1 MQNLID
7 EVVRNGN
14 YMQSSHFSCKPTAPG
29 QQTRTQ
35 SICLSTV
42 DVNWEWKVA
51 KGIATRSIMDVD
63 NSQPWTLQSTCCNTG
78 IETQQHAIQVRYSGC
93 GGHVKLSIMQS
104 KHQPGNHRWFYLL
117 WNFIQRICLDP
128 PTSIEWTSAV
138 SFLCLSRR
146 SLRPSLTP
154 HGQLIIN
161 YFQSEYPRLTG
172 RKELYCFSGRM
183 KDETDWAWHWI

>member
-1 MQNLID
+1 MQKLIE
-7 EVVRNGN
+7 EVTRNGN
-14 YMQSSHFSCKPTAPG
+14 YMQSSHFSCKPAAPG

-78 IETQQHAIQVRYSGC
+78 IKTQQHAIQVSYSGC

-117 WNFIQRICLDP
+117 WNFIQRIYFDP
-128 PTSIEWTSAV
+128 PTSNGLPPCP
-138 SFLCLSRR
+138 SFAFLVAHSDRHL
-146 SLRPSLTP
+146 L
-154 HGQLIIN
+154 H
-161 YFQSEYPRLTG
+161 TG
-172 RKELYCFSGRM
+172 N
-183 KDETDWAWHWI
+183 